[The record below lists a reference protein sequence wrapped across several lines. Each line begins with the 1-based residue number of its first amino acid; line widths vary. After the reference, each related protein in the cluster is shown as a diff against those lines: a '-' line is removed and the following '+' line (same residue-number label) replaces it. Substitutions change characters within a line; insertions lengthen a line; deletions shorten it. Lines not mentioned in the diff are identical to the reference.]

1 MLGLIND
8 FGAHILSMND
18 KEQMNLFDLT
28 PSEVPLTDL
37 PQADRSAETVTDKK
51 TARSPKSSSPA
62 VSTSVPVNEQ
72 FASLDA
78 LREAACNCQKCP
90 LAPTRTNVVVERGD
104 RKAKILII
112 GEAPGEQE
120 DLSGLPFVGRSGQL
134 LDKILE
140 SVGFDTNKDIYVC
153 NTVKCRPP
161 NNRVPTEIETTTC
174 KPYLL
179 EQIRLIDPKIIL
191 LTGATSLKSIL
202 GVKLG
207 ITKVR
212 GQWYEWEGRLVM
224 PIFHPSYLLRN
235 QSREQGSPKWLT
247 WQDVK
252 TIKAK
257 YLEIIGTDSAVE
269 EDEEF

>member
-1 MLGLIND
+1 MT
-8 FGAHILSMND
+8 D
-18 KEQMNLFDLT
+18 KEQMSLFDLT
-28 PSEVPLTDL
+28 PSEVPIADL
-37 PQADRSAETVTDKK
+37 PKADGVVETPSVKRTV
-51 TARSPKSSSPA
+51 RSPKNNTPA
-62 VSTSVPVNEQ
+62 VIASVPLHEQ
-72 FASLDA
+72 FATIDELKES
-78 LREAACNCQKCP
+78 ACNCQKCP

-104 RKAKILII
+104 RNAKILIV

-120 DLSGLPFVGRSGQL
+120 DLSGLPFVGKSGQL

-140 SVGFDTNKDIYVC
+140 SVGFDTAKDVYVC

-161 NNRVPTEIETTTC
+161 NNRPPTDIETTTC

-179 EQIRLIDPKIIL
+179 EQIRLVDPKIIL

-202 GVKLG
+202 GEKLG

-257 YLEIIGTDSAVE
+257 YLEIIGANPVDD
-269 EDEEF
+269 DEEF

>member
-1 MLGLIND
+1 MT
-8 FGAHILSMND
+8 D
-18 KEQMNLFDLT
+18 KEQMSLFDLT
-28 PSEVPLTDL
+28 PSEVPLVEL
-37 PQADRSAETVTDKK
+37 PHAEGSAAEAPPAKK
-51 TARSPKSSSPA
+51 TARSYKKNTPA
-62 VSTSVPVNEQ
+62 PAAPVPVSEQ

-104 RKAKILII
+104 RSAKILII

-120 DLSGLPFVGRSGQL
+120 DLSGFPFVGKSGQL

-179 EQIRLIDPKIIL
+179 EQIRLVDPKIIL

-202 GVKLG
+202 GEKLA
-207 ITKVR
+207 ISKVR

-252 TIKAK
+252 AIKAK
-257 YLEIIGTDSAVE
+257 YLEIIGADSVVDD
-269 EDEEF
+269 DEEF

>member
-1 MLGLIND
+1 
-8 FGAHILSMND
+8 MND
-18 KEQMNLFDLT
+18 KEQMSLFDLT
-28 PSEVPLTDL
+28 PSAIPLTEL
-37 PQADRSAETVTDKK
+37 PQAEGIVEESPPTKK
-51 TARSPKSSSPA
+51 TARSPKSIA
-62 VSTSVPVNEQ
+62 TVATAVPVNEQ

-78 LREAACNCQKCP
+78 LHEAACNCQKCP

-120 DLSGLPFVGRSGQL
+120 DLSGLPFVGKSGQL

-140 SVGFDTNKDIYVC
+140 SVGFDTTKDVYIC

-161 NNRVPTEIETTTC
+161 NNRVPTEAEMATC

-191 LTGATSLKSIL
+191 LTGATSLKSIM
-202 GVKLG
+202 GEKRG
-207 ITKVR
+207 ISKIR
-212 GQWYEWEGRLVM
+212 GQWLEWEGRLVM

-252 TIKAK
+252 AIKAK
-257 YLEIIGTDSAVE
+257 YLEIIGTDTSADSADSVVD
-269 EDEEF
+269 DEEF

>member
-1 MLGLIND
+1 
-8 FGAHILSMND
+8 
-18 KEQMNLFDLT
+18 
-28 PSEVPLTDL
+28 VDL
-37 PQADRSAETVTDKK
+37 PHAEGTTDAPPAKK
-51 TARSPKSSSPA
+51 TARSAKNATPLPA
-62 VSTSVPVNEQ
+62 ATVPVGEQ

-78 LREAACNCQKCP
+78 LREVACSCQKCP

-104 RKAKILII
+104 RNAKILII

-120 DLSGLPFVGRSGQL
+120 DLSGLPFVGKSGQL

-140 SVGFDTNKDIYVC
+140 SVGFDTSKDVYIC

-161 NNRVPTEIETTTC
+161 NNRVPTEVETTTC

-179 EQIRLIDPKIIL
+179 EQIRLVDPKIIL

-202 GVKLG
+202 GEKLG

-212 GQWYEWEGRLVM
+212 GKWYEWEGRLVM

-252 TIKAK
+252 AIKAK
-257 YLEIIGTDSAVE
+257 YLEIIGTDNVIGD
-269 EDEEF
+269 DEEF

>member
-1 MLGLIND
+1 MT
-8 FGAHILSMND
+8 D
-18 KEQMNLFDLT
+18 KEQMSLFDLA
-28 PSEVPLTDL
+28 PSEVPITEL
-37 PQADRSAETVTDKK
+37 PKAEGVAEPAKKAAHSGKNITPATIATVT
-51 TARSPKSSSPA
+51 TH
-62 VSTSVPVNEQ
+62 EQ
-72 FASLDA
+72 FANLDK
-78 LREAACNCQKCP
+78 LKEAACKCDKCP
-90 LAPTRTNVVVERGD
+90 LAPTRTHVVVERGD
-104 RKAKILII
+104 RQAKILII

-140 SVGFDTNKDIYVC
+140 SVGFDTNKDVYIC

-161 NNRVPTEIETTTC
+161 NNRPPTEVETTTC

-179 EQIRLIDPKIIL
+179 EQIRLVDPQIIL

-202 GVKLG
+202 GEKLG

-235 QSREQGSPKWLT
+235 QSREHGSPKWLT

-252 TIKAK
+252 TVKAK
-257 YLEIIGTDSAVE
+257 YLEIMGTNLVD
-269 EDEEF
+269 DEEEF

>member
-1 MLGLIND
+1 MT
-8 FGAHILSMND
+8 D
-18 KEQMNLFDLT
+18 KEQMSLFDLT
-28 PSEVPLTDL
+28 PSEVPLAEL
-37 PQADRSAETVTDKK
+37 PHAKGSAGLLPAKK
-51 TARSPKSSSPA
+51 TARAAKNTSPVPA
-62 VSTSVPVNEQ
+62 ATLPAHEQ
-72 FASLDA
+72 FASLDT

-120 DLSGLPFVGRSGQL
+120 DLSGLPFVGKSGQL

-179 EQIRLIDPKIIL
+179 EQIRLVDPKIIL

-202 GVKLG
+202 GEKLG

-252 TIKAK
+252 AIKAK
-257 YLEIIGTDSAVE
+257 YLEVIGTNSVVDDD
-269 EDEEF
+269 DEEF

>member
-1 MLGLIND
+1 MT
-8 FGAHILSMND
+8 D
-18 KEQMNLFDLT
+18 KEQMSLFALT
-28 PSEVPLTDL
+28 PSEVPEL
-37 PQADRSAETVTDKK
+37 PQAEEASEALPLKK
-51 TARSPKSSSPA
+51 TSRSTKA
-62 VSTSVPVNEQ
+62 TATVAIAVPVDEQ

-78 LREAACNCQKCP
+78 LREVACNCQKCP
-90 LAPTRTNVVVERGD
+90 LAATRTNVVVERGD
-104 RKAKILII
+104 RNAKILII

-120 DLSGLPFVGRSGQL
+120 DLSGLPFVGKSGQL

-140 SVGFDTNKDIYVC
+140 SVGFDTNKDVYIC

-161 NNRVPTEIETTTC
+161 NNRVPTEVEMNTC

-191 LTGATSLKSIL
+191 LTGATSLKSIM
-202 GVKLG
+202 GEKRG
-207 ITKVR
+207 ISKIR
-212 GQWYEWEGRLVM
+212 GQWLEWEGRLVM

-252 TIKAK
+252 AIKAK
-257 YLEIIGTDSAVE
+257 YLEIIGADSVVV
-269 EDEEF
+269 DEEEEF

>member
-1 MLGLIND
+1 MT
-8 FGAHILSMND
+8 D
-18 KEQMNLFDLT
+18 KEQMSLFDLA
-28 PSEVPLTDL
+28 PSEVPVTELPKAEGIPEVQLTKK
-37 PQADRSAETVTDKK
+37 ATRSSKNIV
-51 TARSPKSSSPA
+51 PA
-62 VSTSVPVNEQ
+62 AIANVPVHEQ
-72 FASLDA
+72 FASLDQ
-78 LREAACNCQKCP
+78 LKETVCNCQKCP

-104 RKAKILII
+104 RQAKILII

-120 DLSGLPFVGRSGQL
+120 DLSGLPFVGKSGQL

-140 SVGFDTNKDIYVC
+140 SVGFDTSKDIYIC

-161 NNRVPTEIETTTC
+161 NNRVPTDVETTTC

-179 EQIRLIDPKIIL
+179 EQIRLVDPKIIL

-202 GVKLG
+202 GEKLG

-252 TIKAK
+252 AIKAK
-257 YLEIIGTDSAVE
+257 YLEIIGTNLVD
-269 EDEEF
+269 DNEEF

>member
-1 MLGLIND
+1 M
-8 FGAHILSMND
+8 S
-18 KEQMNLFDLT
+18 LFDLT
-28 PSEVPLTDL
+28 PSDVPITEL
-37 PQADRSAETVTDKK
+37 PKADGVEALPPK
-51 TARSPKSSSPA
+51 TARSPKNTPTA
-62 VSTSVPVNEQ
+62 PVSAVPVNEQ
-72 FASLDA
+72 FANLDE
-78 LREAACNCQKCP
+78 LKTAACNCQKCP

-104 RKAKILII
+104 RHAEILII

-120 DLSGLPFVGRSGQL
+120 DLSGLPFVGKSGQL

-140 SVGFDTNKDIYVC
+140 SVGFDTSKDVYIC

-179 EQIRLIDPKIIL
+179 EQIRLVDPKIIL

-202 GVKLG
+202 GEKLG

-212 GQWYEWEGRLVM
+212 GKWYEWEGRLVM

-247 WQDVK
+247 WQDIK
-252 TIKAK
+252 AIKAK
-257 YLEIIGTDSAVE
+257 YLEIIGTNPVD
-269 EDEEF
+269 DEEF

>member
-1 MLGLIND
+1 MT
-8 FGAHILSMND
+8 D
-18 KEQMNLFDLT
+18 KEQMSLFDLT
-28 PSEVPLTDL
+28 PSEVPLIEL
-37 PQADRSAETVTDKK
+37 PRAEGSVDVAPAKK
-51 TARSPKSSSPA
+51 TARSTKNTSPTPA
-62 VSTSVPVNEQ
+62 ATVPVHEQ
-72 FASLDA
+72 FDSIDA

-104 RKAKILII
+104 RSAKILII

-120 DLSGLPFVGRSGQL
+120 DLSGLPFVGKSGQL

-140 SVGFDTNKDIYVC
+140 SVGFDTSKDVYIC

-161 NNRVPTEIETTTC
+161 NNRVPTEVETTTC

-179 EQIRLIDPKIIL
+179 EQIRLVDPKIIL

-202 GVKLG
+202 GEKLG

-212 GQWYEWEGRLVM
+212 GKWYEWEGRLVM

-252 TIKAK
+252 AIKAK
-257 YLEIIGTDSAVE
+257 YLEIIEADSVVDD
-269 EDEEF
+269 DEEF

>member
-1 MLGLIND
+1 MTD
-8 FGAHILSMND
+8 E
-18 KEQMNLFDLT
+18 EQMNLFDLT
-28 PSEVPLTDL
+28 PSEIPLVKL
-37 PQADRSAETVTDKK
+37 PHTEGVVESPPAKK
-51 TARSPKSSSPA
+51 TGRSPKNTSPA
-62 VSTSVPVNEQ
+62 ISNTVPVSEQ

-78 LREAACNCQKCP
+78 LREVACNCQKCP
-90 LAPTRTNVVVERGD
+90 LAATRTNVVVERGD
-104 RKAKILII
+104 RKAKIMII

-120 DLSGLPFVGRSGQL
+120 DLSGLPFVGKSGQL

-140 SVGFDTNKDIYVC
+140 SVGFDMTKDVYIC

-161 NNRVPTEIETTTC
+161 NNRVPTPVETTTC

-202 GVKLG
+202 AEKLS

-252 TIKAK
+252 AIKAK
-257 YLEIIGTDSAVE
+257 YLEIMGADSVIGD
-269 EDEEF
+269 DEEF

>member
-1 MLGLIND
+1 MT
-8 FGAHILSMND
+8 D
-18 KEQMNLFDLT
+18 KDQMSLFDIT
-28 PSEVPLTDL
+28 PSETPLVEL
-37 PQADRSAETVTDKK
+37 PQAEGGEMAAPAKK
-51 TARSPKSSSPA
+51 TGRSSKNPPT
-62 VSTSVPVNEQ
+62 VNNVVPVSEQ

-78 LREAACNCQKCP
+78 LREAACNCHKCP

-104 RKAKILII
+104 RRAKILII

-120 DLSGLPFVGRSGQL
+120 DLSGLPFVGKSGQL

-140 SVGFDTNKDIYVC
+140 SVGFDTNKDVYIC

-161 NNRVPTEIETTTC
+161 NNRVPTEIEINTC

-191 LTGATSLKSIL
+191 LTGATSLKSIM
-202 GVKLG
+202 GEKRG
-207 ITKVR
+207 ISKIR
-212 GQWYEWEGRLVM
+212 GQWLEWEGRLVM

-235 QSREQGSPKWLT
+235 QSREEGSPKWLT

-252 TIKAK
+252 AIKEK
-257 YLEIIGTDSAVE
+257 YLELVSADADPSINGSVNGSVVVD

>member
-1 MLGLIND
+1 MT
-8 FGAHILSMND
+8 D
-18 KEQMNLFDLT
+18 KEQMSLFDLT
-28 PSEVPLTDL
+28 PSEVPLVQLPHAEGTTDA
-37 PQADRSAETVTDKK
+37 PPAKK
-51 TARSPKSSSPA
+51 TARSAKNATPLPA
-62 VSTSVPVNEQ
+62 ATVPVSEQ

-78 LREAACNCQKCP
+78 LREVACSCQKCP

-104 RKAKILII
+104 RNAKILII

-120 DLSGLPFVGRSGQL
+120 DLSGLPFVGKSGQL

-140 SVGFDTNKDIYVC
+140 SVGFDTSKDVYIC

-161 NNRVPTEIETTTC
+161 NNRVPTEVETTTC

-179 EQIRLIDPKIIL
+179 EQIRLVDPKIIL

-202 GVKLG
+202 GEKLG

-212 GQWYEWEGRLVM
+212 GKWYEWEGRLVM

-252 TIKAK
+252 AIKAK
-257 YLEIIGTDSAVE
+257 YLEIIGTDNVIGD
-269 EDEEF
+269 DEEF

>member
-1 MLGLIND
+1 
-8 FGAHILSMND
+8 MND
-18 KEQMNLFDLT
+18 KEQMSLFDLT
-28 PSEVPLTDL
+28 PSADPVTEL
-37 PQADRSAETVTDKK
+37 PKADA
-51 TARSPKSSSPA
+51 TADTTPIKGTTKSTKNTHPA
-62 VSTSVPVNEQ
+62 PAAVAIADQ

-78 LREAACNCQKCP
+78 LKEAACNCQKCP
-90 LAPTRTNVVVERGD
+90 LATTRTNVVVERGD
-104 RKAKILII
+104 RQAKILII

-120 DLSGLPFVGRSGQL
+120 DLSGLPFVGKSGQL
-134 LDKILE
+134 LDKILQ
-140 SVGFDTNKDIYVC
+140 SVGFDTNKDVYIC

-179 EQIRLIDPKIIL
+179 EQIRLVDPKIIL

-202 GVKLG
+202 GEKLG

-212 GQWYEWEGRLVM
+212 GRWYEWEGRLVM

-247 WQDVK
+247 WQDIK
-252 TIKAK
+252 AIKAK
-257 YLEIIGTDSAVE
+257 YLEIVGTDNPIDN
-269 EDEEF
+269 DEEF

>member
-1 MLGLIND
+1 MT
-8 FGAHILSMND
+8 D
-18 KEQMNLFDLT
+18 KEQMSLFDLT
-28 PSEVPLTDL
+28 PSEVPLTEL
-37 PQADRSAETVTDKK
+37 PKADGVAPPAQK
-51 TARSPKSSSPA
+51 TARSSKSNAAPIA
-62 VSTSVPVNEQ
+62 AVPVNEQ

-78 LREAACNCQKCP
+78 LKEAACNCQKCP

-104 RKAKILII
+104 RQAKILII

-120 DLSGLPFVGRSGQL
+120 DLSGLPFVGKSGQL

-140 SVGFDTNKDIYVC
+140 SVGFDTNKDVYIC

-161 NNRVPTEIETTTC
+161 NNRVPTEVETTTC

-179 EQIRLIDPKIIL
+179 EQIRLVDPKIIL

-202 GVKLG
+202 GEKLG

-257 YLEIIGTDSAVE
+257 YLEIIGTDPVDD
-269 EDEEF
+269 DEEF

>member
-1 MLGLIND
+1 MT
-8 FGAHILSMND
+8 D
-18 KEQMNLFDLT
+18 KEQMSLFDMT
-28 PSEVPLTDL
+28 PSEIPLQDL
-37 PQADRSAETVTDKK
+37 PSAEKIPASTDAKK
-51 TARSPKSSSPA
+51 TVRSKKNTKP
-62 VSTSVPVNEQ
+62 VSATVLADEQ
-72 FASLDA
+72 FSSLDE
-78 LREAACNCQKCP
+78 LRDAACNCQKCP
-90 LAPTRTNVVVERGD
+90 LAPTRNNVVVERGD
-104 RKAKILII
+104 RHAKILII

-120 DLSGLPFVGRSGQL
+120 DLSGLPFVGKSGQL

-140 SVGFDTNKDIYVC
+140 SVGFDINKDVYVC

-179 EQIRLIDPKIIL
+179 EQIRLVDPKIIL

-202 GVKLG
+202 SEKLG

-212 GQWYEWEGRLVM
+212 GQWYAWDGRLVM

-252 TIKAK
+252 AIKVK
-257 YLEIIGTDSAVE
+257 YLEIISTNSAVD
-269 EDEEF
+269 DEEF

>member
-1 MLGLIND
+1 MT
-8 FGAHILSMND
+8 D
-18 KEQMNLFDLT
+18 KEQMSLFDLT
-28 PSEVPLTDL
+28 PSEVPLVEL
-37 PQADRSAETVTDKK
+37 PHAEGTADAPPAKK
-51 TARSPKSSSPA
+51 TARSAKNTSPQPA
-62 VSTSVPVNEQ
+62 ATVSVSEQ

-78 LREAACNCQKCP
+78 LSEVACSCQKCP

-104 RKAKILII
+104 RNAKILII

-120 DLSGLPFVGRSGQL
+120 DLSGLPFVGKSGQL

-140 SVGFDTNKDIYVC
+140 SVGFDTSKDVYIC

-161 NNRVPTEIETTTC
+161 NNRVPTEVETTTC

-179 EQIRLIDPKIIL
+179 EQIRLVDPKIIL

-202 GVKLG
+202 GEKLG

-212 GQWYEWEGRLVM
+212 GKWYEWEGRLVM

-252 TIKAK
+252 AIKAK
-257 YLEIIGTDSAVE
+257 YLEIIGTDNVIG

>member
-1 MLGLIND
+1 MT
-8 FGAHILSMND
+8 D
-18 KEQMNLFDLT
+18 KEQMSLFDLA
-28 PSEVPLTDL
+28 PSEVPITEL
-37 PQADRSAETVTDKK
+37 PKAEGVAEPAKKAAHSGKNITPASIATVT
-51 TARSPKSSSPA
+51 TH
-62 VSTSVPVNEQ
+62 EQ
-72 FASLDA
+72 FANLDK
-78 LREAACNCQKCP
+78 LKEAACKCDKCP
-90 LAPTRTNVVVERGD
+90 LAPTRTHVVVERGD
-104 RKAKILII
+104 RQAKILII

-140 SVGFDTNKDIYVC
+140 SVGFDTNKDVYIC

-161 NNRVPTEIETTTC
+161 NNRPPTEVETTTC

-179 EQIRLIDPKIIL
+179 EQIRLVDPQIIL

-202 GVKLG
+202 GEKLG

-252 TIKAK
+252 TVKAK
-257 YLEIIGTDSAVE
+257 YLEIMGTNLVD
-269 EDEEF
+269 DEEEF

>member
-1 MLGLIND
+1 MT
-8 FGAHILSMND
+8 D
-18 KEQMNLFDLT
+18 KEQMSLFDLA
-28 PSEVPLTDL
+28 PSEVPVTELPKAEGIPEVQLTKK
-37 PQADRSAETVTDKK
+37 ATRSSKNIV
-51 TARSPKSSSPA
+51 PA
-62 VSTSVPVNEQ
+62 AIANVPVHEQ
-72 FASLDA
+72 FASLDQ
-78 LREAACNCQKCP
+78 LKETVCNCQKCP

-104 RKAKILII
+104 RQAKILII

-120 DLSGLPFVGRSGQL
+120 DLSGLPFVGKSGQL

-140 SVGFDTNKDIYVC
+140 SVGFDTSKDIYIC

-161 NNRVPTEIETTTC
+161 NNRVPTDIETTTC

-179 EQIRLIDPKIIL
+179 EQIRLVDPKIIL

-202 GVKLG
+202 GEKLG

-252 TIKAK
+252 AIKAK
-257 YLEIIGTDSAVE
+257 YLEIIGTNLVD
-269 EDEEF
+269 DNEEF

>member
-1 MLGLIND
+1 MT
-8 FGAHILSMND
+8 D
-18 KEQMNLFDLT
+18 KEQMSLFDLT
-28 PSEVPLTDL
+28 PSEVPLVELPHADGSTDA
-37 PQADRSAETVTDKK
+37 PAKK
-51 TARSPKSSSPA
+51 TARTAKNTSPVPA
-62 VSTSVPVNEQ
+62 APLPAHEQ
-72 FASLDA
+72 FTSLDA

-104 RKAKILII
+104 RNAKILII

-120 DLSGLPFVGRSGQL
+120 DLSGLPFVGKSGQL

-179 EQIRLIDPKIIL
+179 EQIRLVDPKIIL

-202 GVKLG
+202 GEKLG

-212 GQWYEWEGRLVM
+212 GKWYEWEGRLVM

-252 TIKAK
+252 AIKAK
-257 YLEIIGTDSAVE
+257 YLEIIGADSVVDD
-269 EDEEF
+269 DEEF

>member
-1 MLGLIND
+1 MT
-8 FGAHILSMND
+8 D
-18 KEQMNLFDLT
+18 KEQMSLFDLA
-28 PSEVPLTDL
+28 PSEVPITEL
-37 PQADRSAETVTDKK
+37 PKAEGVTESQPTKK
-51 TARSPKSSSPA
+51 AARSSKNITPA
-62 VSTSVPVNEQ
+62 AIASVPVHER
-72 FASLDA
+72 FASLDQ
-78 LREAACNCQKCP
+78 LKEAACNCQKCP

-104 RKAKILII
+104 RQAKILII

-120 DLSGLPFVGRSGQL
+120 DLSGLPFVGKSGQL

-140 SVGFDTNKDIYVC
+140 SVGFDTSKDIYIC

-161 NNRVPTEIETTTC
+161 NNRVPTDIETTTC

-179 EQIRLIDPKIIL
+179 EQIRLVDPKIIL

-202 GVKLG
+202 GEKLG

-212 GQWYEWEGRLVM
+212 GQWYEWEERLVM

-252 TIKAK
+252 AVKAK
-257 YLEIIGTDSAVE
+257 YLEIIDTNLAD
-269 EDEEF
+269 DEEF

>member
-1 MLGLIND
+1 MT
-8 FGAHILSMND
+8 D
-18 KEQMNLFDLT
+18 KEQMSLFDMT
-28 PSEVPLTDL
+28 PSEIPLLEL
-37 PQADRSAETVTDKK
+37 PSAEERPDSAVAKK
-51 TARSPKSSSPA
+51 TVQSRKNTKPLSAT
-62 VSTSVPVNEQ
+62 VSVDEQ
-72 FASLDA
+72 FSSLDA
-78 LREAACNCQKCP
+78 LRDAACNCQKCP
-90 LAPTRTNVVVERGD
+90 LAPTRNNVVVERGD
-104 RKAKILII
+104 RHAKILII

-120 DLSGLPFVGRSGQL
+120 DLSGLPFVGKSGQL

-140 SVGFDTNKDIYVC
+140 SVGFDVSKDVYVC

-179 EQIRLIDPKIIL
+179 EQIRLVDPKIIL

-202 GVKLG
+202 GEKLG

-212 GQWYEWEGRLVM
+212 GQWYEWDGRLVM

-252 TIKAK
+252 EIKAK
-257 YLEIIGTDSAVE
+257 YLEIIGADSTGD
-269 EDEEF
+269 DEEF

>member
-1 MLGLIND
+1 MT
-8 FGAHILSMND
+8 D
-18 KEQMNLFDLT
+18 KEQMSLFDLT
-28 PSEVPLTDL
+28 PSEVPLIEL
-37 PQADRSAETVTDKK
+37 PRAEGSVDAPPAKK
-51 TARSPKSSSPA
+51 TARSAKNTSPPPA
-62 VSTSVPVNEQ
+62 ATLPVNEQ
-72 FASLDA
+72 FDSLDA
-78 LREAACNCQKCP
+78 LKEAACNCQKCP

-104 RKAKILII
+104 RNAKILII

-120 DLSGLPFVGRSGQL
+120 DLSGLPFVGKSGQL

-140 SVGFDTNKDIYVC
+140 SVGFDTSKDVYIC

-161 NNRVPTEIETTTC
+161 NNRVPTEVETTTC

-179 EQIRLIDPKIIL
+179 EQIRLVDPKIIL

-202 GVKLG
+202 GEKLG

-212 GQWYEWEGRLVM
+212 GKWYEWEGRLVM

-252 TIKAK
+252 AIKAK
-257 YLEIIGTDSAVE
+257 YLEIISTDSVVDD
-269 EDEEF
+269 DEEF

>member
-1 MLGLIND
+1 MT
-8 FGAHILSMND
+8 D
-18 KEQMNLFDLT
+18 KEQMSLFDLT
-28 PSEVPLTDL
+28 PSEVPLVEL
-37 PQADRSAETVTDKK
+37 PHADASAAAAPTAKK
-51 TARSPKSSSPA
+51 TARSSKNNTPAPA
-62 VSTSVPVNEQ
+62 VAVPVHEQ
-72 FASLDA
+72 FTSLDT

-104 RKAKILII
+104 RNAKILII

-120 DLSGLPFVGRSGQL
+120 DLSGLPFVGKSGQL

-179 EQIRLIDPKIIL
+179 EQIRLVDPKIIL

-202 GVKLG
+202 GEKLG

-252 TIKAK
+252 AIKAK
-257 YLEIIGTDSAVE
+257 YLEIIGADSVVDD
-269 EDEEF
+269 DEEF

>member
-1 MLGLIND
+1 MPE
-8 FGAHILSMND
+8 
-18 KEQMNLFDLT
+18 KEQMSLFDLT
-28 PSEVPLTDL
+28 PSEVPITEL
-37 PQADRSAETVTDKK
+37 PKADGVAEALPTK
-51 TARSPKSSSPA
+51 TARSSKNIA
-62 VSTSVPVNEQ
+62 TAAIAAVPVNEQ
-72 FASLDA
+72 FASLDD
-78 LREAACNCQKCP
+78 LKVAACNCQKCP

-104 RKAKILII
+104 RNAKILII

-120 DLSGLPFVGRSGQL
+120 DLSGLPFVGKSGQL

-140 SVGFDTNKDIYVC
+140 SVGFDTSKDVYVC

-161 NNRVPTEIETTTC
+161 NNRVPTEVETTTC

-179 EQIRLIDPKIIL
+179 EQIRLVDPKIIL

-202 GVKLG
+202 GEKLG

-212 GQWYEWEGRLVM
+212 GKWYEWEGRLVM

-247 WQDVK
+247 WQDIK
-252 TIKAK
+252 AIKAK
-257 YLEIIGTDSAVE
+257 YLEIIGTNPVD
-269 EDEEF
+269 DEEF

>member
-1 MLGLIND
+1 MT
-8 FGAHILSMND
+8 D
-18 KEQMNLFDLT
+18 KEQMSLFDLT
-28 PSEVPLTDL
+28 PSEVPLVEL
-37 PQADRSAETVTDKK
+37 PHAETSADLSPAKK
-51 TARSPKSSSPA
+51 TTRAAKNTSPVPA
-62 VSTSVPVNEQ
+62 APLPAHEQ
-72 FASLDA
+72 FTSLDA

-104 RKAKILII
+104 RNAKILII

-120 DLSGLPFVGRSGQL
+120 DLSGLPFVGKSGQL

-179 EQIRLIDPKIIL
+179 EQIRLVDPKIIL

-202 GVKLG
+202 GEKLG

-212 GQWYEWEGRLVM
+212 GKWYEWEGRLVM

-252 TIKAK
+252 AIKAK
-257 YLEIIGTDSAVE
+257 YLEIIGADSVVDD
-269 EDEEF
+269 DEEF

>member
-1 MLGLIND
+1 MTD
-8 FGAHILSMND
+8 P
-18 KEQMNLFDLT
+18 EQMSLFALAAST
-28 PSEVPLTDL
+28 PSPEPTQELSPPPSQTNPPAQQVARNRKQSKAIAEPEMLT
-37 PQADRSAETVTDKK
+37 
-51 TARSPKSSSPA
+51 
-62 VSTSVPVNEQ
+62 
-72 FASLDA
+72 FASLDD

-90 LAPTRTNVVVERGD
+90 LAATRNHVVVERGD
-104 RKAKILII
+104 RQAKILII

-120 DLSGLPFVGRSGQL
+120 DLTGLPFVGKSGQL

-140 SVGFDTNKDIYVC
+140 SVGLDSNRDVYIC

-161 NNRVPTEIETTTC
+161 NNRVPTEVETSTC

-202 GVKLG
+202 GEKLG
-207 ITKVR
+207 ISKVR
-212 GQWYEWEGRLVM
+212 GKWYEWDGRLVM

-252 TIKAK
+252 SIKAK
-257 YLEIIGTDSAVE
+257 YLELTGSPSNDD
-269 EDEEF
+269 DEEF

>member
-1 MLGLIND
+1 MTD
-8 FGAHILSMND
+8 E
-18 KEQMNLFDLT
+18 EQMSLFDLT
-28 PSEVPLTDL
+28 PSEVPLTEL
-37 PQADRSAETVTDKK
+37 PHAEGVTTPVQK
-51 TARSPKSSSPA
+51 TARSKNTAKSVVA
-62 VSTSVPVNEQ
+62 VAVPISEQ

-78 LREAACNCQKCP
+78 LNEAACNCQKCP
-90 LAPTRTNVVVERGD
+90 LAATRTNVVVERGD
-104 RKAKILII
+104 RHAKILII

-120 DLSGLPFVGRSGQL
+120 DLSGLPFVGKSGQL

-140 SVGFDTNKDIYVC
+140 SVGFDTNRDVYIC

-161 NNRVPTEIETTTC
+161 NNRVPTEVEISTC

-191 LTGATSLKSIL
+191 LTGATSLKSIM
-202 GVKLG
+202 GEKRA
-207 ITKVR
+207 ISKIR
-212 GQWYEWEGRLVM
+212 GQWLEWAGRLVM

-252 TIKAK
+252 AIKDK
-257 YLEIIGTDSAVE
+257 YLELIDIDE
-269 EDEEF
+269 NEEF